1 MNGAEKFPSVIAD
14 IMNRLVTTV
23 DVSMK
28 VIDVAKIM
36 AREKVGCV
44 VVVER
49 GKAVGIVTE
58 RDMLERILAA
68 GRDPSKTTIGEI
80 MSSPLIQV
88 GEDSSILEAIRKMRR
103 HNIRRLAVMEGE
115 KLVGIVTDKDI
126 LRAVAILALASFHP
140 LLEI

>member
-1 MNGAEKFPSVIAD
+1 
-14 IMNRLVTTV
+14 
-23 DVSMK
+23 
-28 VIDVAKIM
+28 
-36 AREKVGCV
+36 
-44 VVVER
+44 
-49 GKAVGIVTE
+49 
-58 RDMLERILAA
+58 
-68 GRDPSKTTIGEI
+68 
-80 MSSPLIQV
+80 V